1 MGQSVHLHDVKA
13 LSIKLC
19 FYNTPL
25 QISSTF
31 LGSQRSTQTS
41 NGMDAAVLSPFL
53 LPRWLPGHLAQKVD
67 LVAPICFMVT
77 QTKAAN
83 NSGLRESWQ
92 KWPIMSQFAWKRLI
106 SKLVI
111 NTWIA
116 GCLPRT
122 WTSCSEQ
129 FCNFFFLPA
138 SRKSLQLKNT
148 LGKSFIQ
155 WKEKSKPAC
164 CVRFHSFG
172 YFFGGGCYPTPK

>member
-25 QISSTF
+25 QISLTF

-41 NGMDAAVLSPFL
+41 NGMDAAVLIPFL
-53 LPRWLPGHLAQKVD
+53 LPRWLPGHRAQKAD
-67 LVAPICFMVT
+67 LVAPICFMVAW
-77 QTKAAN
+77 TKAAN
-83 NSGLRESWQ
+83 NSGLSESWQ
-92 KWPIMSQFAWKRLI
+92 KMADDEPICMEETHYQASYQYL
-106 SKLVI
+106 
-111 NTWIA
+111 
-116 GCLPRT
+116 GCWLSANNLDLLQ
-122 WTSCSEQ
+122 WAVLYVL
-129 FCNFFFLPA
+129 FFFLPA

-172 YFFGGGCYPTPK
+172 FRGQRHPTPK